1 MEMSVKAPAKI
12 NLYLDVL
19 GKRADGYHNIRSVMQ
34 TVDLCDNI
42 TVELGTPKRGSQ
54 LIEISCSEAALPLD
68 ATNLAHR
75 AAVTFF
81 AGIGAYDYS
90 CRISIEKNIP
100 MAAGLAGGSTD
111 AAAVL
116 RLLNALSG
124 YPLDLEALCALGA
137 TIGADVPFCIRSGTL
152 YTEQIGDV
160 MVPCYPMPPAHV
172 VIALGGNGV
181 STPTAYRMLDDRYGD
196 DLDRDFAN
204 VDELTS
210 ALFTRDLRVICS
222 KMYNVFEDVILPNHK
237 KARDAKKALLR
248 FGALGALMSGSGPAV
263 FGIFDDQGAAES
275 AAHRIASL
283 VDRVFVCTTSNAVIL

>member
-1 MEMSVKAPAKI
+1 MNMTVKAPAKI

-34 TVDLCDNI
+34 TVDLCDEI
-42 TVELGTPKRGSQ
+42 FVELDTPKRGTQ
-54 LIEISCSEAALPLD
+54 LIEINCSEAALPCD

-81 AGIGAYDYS
+81 AGIGARDYS
-90 CRISIEKNIP
+90 CRIRIEKHIP

-116 RLLNALSG
+116 RLLNALRG

-196 DLDRDFAN
+196 DLDRDFADVN
-204 VDELTS
+204 ELTS
-210 ALFTRDLRVICS
+210 ALFTRDLRVICK

-237 KARDAKKALLR
+237 KAREAKKALLR

-263 FGIFDDQGAAES
+263 FGIFDDQGAAQS
-275 AAHRIASL
+275 AAHRMLGI
-283 VDRVFVCTTSNAVIL
+283 VDRVFVATTSDAVMI

>member
-34 TVDLCDNI
+34 TVDLCDDI

-90 CRISIEKNIP
+90 CRISIEQNSP

-204 VDELTS
+204 VDELTT
-210 ALFTRDLRVICS
+210 ALFSRDLRLICS

-237 KARDAKKALLR
+237 KAREAKKALLR

-263 FGIFDDQGAAES
+263 FGIFDDQGAAQS
-275 AAHRIASL
+275 AAHRMLGI
-283 VDRVFVCTTSNAVIL
+283 VDRVFVATTSDAAMI